1 VDYSL
6 CPRDRI
12 ESLNNECRYQLM
24 EQPLPT
30 PTGTE
35 VLIRTTFAGV
45 CHSELHMWEGKW
57 NMGGGDEP
65 SSPLQILTPLF
76 KV

>member
-1 VDYSL
+1 
-6 CPRDRI
+6 
-12 ESLNNECRYQLM
+12 M